1 MNPPKADE
9 LDYIHF
15 LIAAQK
21 VFTCTE
27 AARSAPENLDP
38 PAHDAFTRLLTRESP
53 DTEALWEEAKT
64 LVEPAEQGLLVLD
77 DTTLDKPY
85 AKKMELVNR
94 HWSGKHHR
102 VVNGINLCTLL
113 WSDGQAL
120 VPTDFRVYDKPRDSL
135 SKNDHFRAMLKRAN
149 ERGSEP
155 RYVLF
160 DSWYSSLENVKA
172 IRSYGWRWLCR
183 LKSNRLVNPDRGGNV
198 AIREIEIPTEGRIV
212 HLKGYGVVKV
222 FRTVA
227 RDGGDEHYWATDDLE
242 MSEQGREELEQSG
255 WSIETYHRALK
266 QCCGVE
272 RSQARG
278 ERAQRNHLGLSLR
291 AFLRL
296 EANRLENGVSWYEAK
311 LSIVREAVRQY
322 LARPLYLLPPTA

>member
-27 AARSAPENLDP
+27 AARSQPENLDP
-38 PAHDAFTRLLTRESP
+38 PAHDAFTRLLKREPP
-53 DTEALWEEAKT
+53 DTGTLWEEARP
-64 LVEPAEQGLLVLD
+64 LVEPERGLLVLD

-85 AKKMELVNR
+85 SKKMELVHR

-102 VVNGINLCTLL
+102 VVSGINLCTLL
-113 WSDGQAL
+113 WSEAGAL
-120 VPTDFRVYDKPRDSL
+120 VPTDFRVYDKPRDGL
-135 SKNDHFRAMLKRAN
+135 TKNDHFRAMLEQAN
-149 ERGSEP
+149 ERGFEP

-160 DSWYSSLENVKA
+160 DSWYSSLQNIKA

-198 AIREIEIPTEGRIV
+198 AIREVEIPTEGRVV
-212 HLKGYGVVKV
+212 HLKAYGMVKV

-227 RDGGDEHYWATDDLE
+227 KDGGAEHWATDNLK
-242 MSEQGREELEQSG
+242 MSESDREELEGSG
-255 WSIETYHRALK
+255 WGIETYHRALK

-296 EANRLENGVSWYEAK
+296 EANRLKNGVTWYEAK
-311 LSIVREAVRQY
+311 LSIVRDAVRRY
-322 LARPLYLLPPTA
+322 LAEPLYLLSPTA

>member
-9 LDYIHF
+9 LDYVHF

-27 AARSAPENLDP
+27 AARSAPEKLDP
-38 PAHDAFTRLLTRESP
+38 PAHDAFTRLLRREP
-53 DTEALWEEAKT
+53 PNTGALWNEART
-64 LVEPAEQGLLVLD
+64 LVEPERGLLVVD

-85 AKKMELVNR
+85 SKKVELVHR

-102 VVNGINLCTLL
+102 VVDGINLCTLL

-120 VPTDFRVYDKPRDSL
+120 LPTDFRVYDKPRDEL
-135 SKNDHFRAMLKRAN
+135 TKNDHFRAMLRAAN
-149 ERGSEP
+149 ERGFNP

-160 DSWYSSLENVKA
+160 DSWYSSLQNIKA
-172 IRSYGWRWLCR
+172 TRDYGWRWLCR
-183 LKSNRLVNPDRGGNV
+183 IKSNRQVNPDKSGNV
-198 AIREIEIPTEGRIV
+198 AIREVEILTEGRVV
-212 HLKGYGVVKV
+212 HLKGYGMVKV

-227 RDGGDEHYWATDDLE
+227 RDGSAEHWATDDLQ
-242 MSEQGREELEQSG
+242 MSEQDREELEQSG
-255 WSIETYHRALK
+255 WGIETYHRALK
-266 QCCGVE
+266 QCCGIE
-272 RSQARG
+272 RAQARG

-296 EANRLENGVSWYEAK
+296 EANRLRNGVSWYEAK
-311 LSIVREAVRQY
+311 HSIVREAVRKY
-322 LARPLYLLPPTA
+322 LAEPLYLLTSTA